1 MLTVGEDDTVNETL
15 AVCETE
21 FVPLTVAVT
30 DPDELCVD
38 VGLCVPDLVADG
50 EAVFDDECEVV
61 TDTEFDTVG
70 DGEAEL
76 DLDTEGD
83 EVDVL
88 VTVVVIDVFGVT
100 VDEPLL
106 EEVLE
111 LVEDAVLVLVSVELG
126 VESID
131 VVGVRELDRVGELEE
146 VEEGD
151 DNDDRDERADRLGR
165 LEKDDVVLSDNDPV
179 DDTDDVTDGLADADG
194 LALLDGLAVSEG
206 IEEIVGSGDT
216 VCDFVAKL
224 DLELLG
230 DTVDDLETVL
240 VFVTGVVGVVVLETV
255 DVLVCDVVADDV
267 LLLDHVGLDDEEPVG
282 VLVVEEDIVPE
293 GLGVIVFVGKVGKDV
308 VLGVEVVVPEIDESV
323 DRLGEGVPEDVLEEV
338 ALGLDVVVDFGDC

>member
-1 MLTVGEDDTVNETL
+1 M
-15 AVCETE
+15 
-21 FVPLTVAVT
+21 
-30 DPDELCVD
+30 
-38 VGLCVPDLVADG
+38 
-50 EAVFDDECEVV
+50 
-61 TDTEFDTVG
+61 
-70 DGEAEL
+70 
-76 DLDTEGD
+76 
-83 EVDVL
+83 
-88 VTVVVIDVFGVT
+88 IDVFGVT

-111 LVEDAVLVLVSVELG
+111 LVEDAVLVLVTVELG

-131 VVGVRELDRVGELEE
+131 VVGVRELDTVGELED

-151 DNDDRDERADRLGR
+151 DDDDRDERADRLGR

-216 VCDFVAKL
+216 VCDFVAEL

-282 VLVVEEDIVPE
+282 VLVVEEDVVPE
-293 GLGVIVFVGKVGKDV
+293 GLGVIVVVGKVGKDV
-308 VLGVEVVVPEIDESV
+308 ILGVEVVVPEIDESV